1 MLAAP
6 LLAGNDL
13 EHQSKETLAILMN
26 RDVIA
31 IDQDPAGKQGKR
43 LSQSGD
49 SEIWVRDLA
58 DGSKAIALFNR
69 GAAAAD
75 MTVNWS
81 AAGFPSAPKKAKD
94 LWQGKNLK
102 LKGSDYK
109 ASVPSHGVIL
119 LRVHA

>member
-1 MLAAP
+1 
-6 LLAGNDL
+6 
-13 EHQSKETLAILMN
+13 MN

-75 MTVNWS
+75 MTRQLVGRRACNLPRKRPRIF
-81 AAGFPSAPKKAKD
+81 GKAR
-94 LWQGKNLK
+94 
-102 LKGSDYK
+102 
-109 ASVPSHGVIL
+109 I
-119 LRVHA
+119 